1 MQRRAARIALSRL
14 QRHNDCLLTEN
25 EAGNLRV
32 VLVAA
37 RNPLNIGAAA
47 RAMSNFGFLRLRVVN
62 RYDVVFREARSAV
75 GAPDLLKNAEEF
87 PSVTEAIADCGL
99 VVGTTAGGSR
109 QLEHPLHQ
117 LDAGGGLIC
126 SRLKTE
132 RVALLFGSEKRGLSN
147 DDLSYCHWLMRIP
160 TRDAHSSMNLGQAVA
175 VCLYELIRLESAAA
189 LLELEKRASG
199 AALER
204 MTRTLLDAL
213 GEGGYIKPGTE
224 ATTEEKSRRLVRR
237 MNLTEED
244 AELWTGM
251 LAKMTGRPGKAK
263 MPV

>member
-1 MQRRAARIALSRL
+1 LHAAGGRRLTRA
-14 QRHNDCLLTEN
+14 LLTEA

-62 RYDVVFREARSAV
+62 CYDVAFREARSAV
-75 GAPDLLKNAEEF
+75 GAPELLQNAEEF
-87 PSVTEAIADCGL
+87 ASVAEAVADCGL

-109 QLEHPLHQ
+109 QLEHPLHR
-117 LDAGGGLIC
+117 LDLGGTIIRA
-126 SRLKTE
+126 RLAAE

-147 DDLSYCHWLMRIP
+147 DDLSYCHRLMRIP
-160 TRDAHSSMNLGQAVA
+160 TREAHGSMNLGHAVA
-175 VCLYELIRLESAAA
+175 VCLYELIRAEYVAATA
-189 LLELEKRASG
+189 EPGNRASG

-204 MTRTLLDAL
+204 MTRALLDAL
-213 GEGGYIKPGTE
+213 KKSGYTKPGTE
-224 ATTEEKSRRLVRR
+224 AATEEKMRRLVRR
-237 MNLTEED
+237 MQLSEED

-251 LAKMTGRPGKAK
+251 LAKTGYRGKGQG
-263 MPV
+263 